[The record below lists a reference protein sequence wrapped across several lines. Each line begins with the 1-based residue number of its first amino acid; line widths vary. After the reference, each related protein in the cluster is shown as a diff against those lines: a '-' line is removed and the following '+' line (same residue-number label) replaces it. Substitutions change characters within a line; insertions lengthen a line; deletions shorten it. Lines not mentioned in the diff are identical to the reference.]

1 MKNENR
7 KSKTAEIRKG
17 IRKEKEIRNQKSER
31 ERKSEIRKKTK
42 IGKRER
48 ENLPSVAERVGE
60 REKRESG
67 REKKRESGR
76 EKDERRLLM

>member
-1 MKNENR
+1 MKNENQ
-7 KSKTAEIRKG
+7 KSKTPEIRKG
-17 IRKEKEIRNQKSER
+17 IRKEKEIRNQK

-60 REKRESG
+60 RESTNVAYHIIIYK
-67 REKKRESGR
+67 
-76 EKDERRLLM
+76 